1 MRISEVHE
9 SEVRR
14 RNVPGAEYEDDD
26 EYITEDEYYDDDD
39 DHGTEEYTHK
49 PRGFSQ
55 KISNVAAAL
64 APGRIGNT
72 IKSTSASMMEKS
84 KSVAKTA
91 GNVAW
96 IVTTSLILVGLPVLY
111 AYDREKNSAA
121 QTGQMLPLDAS
132 Q

>member
-1 MRISEVHE
+1 MKIEEVDE
-9 SEVRR
+9 SEARR
-14 RNVPGAEYEDDD
+14 RNVPGAAQYEDDD

-39 DHGTEEYTHK
+39 GMEEYSHK

-64 APGRIGNT
+64 APGRLGNT
-72 IKSTSASMMEKS
+72 IKSTSASMLETS
-84 KSVAKTA
+84 KAVAKTA

-121 QTGQMLPLDAS
+121 QTGQMHPLDAS